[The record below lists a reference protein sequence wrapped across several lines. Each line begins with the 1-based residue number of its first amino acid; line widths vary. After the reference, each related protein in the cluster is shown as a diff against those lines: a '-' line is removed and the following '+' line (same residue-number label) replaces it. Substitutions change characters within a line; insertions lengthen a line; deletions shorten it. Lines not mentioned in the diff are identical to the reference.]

1 MSVGVIGK
9 LNDYIGNT
17 WSYTIN
23 NKTIESKG
31 YIKGKVIRVLDI
43 EEKTSIINAIADE
56 IYKGVYF

>member
-1 MSVGVIGK
+1 M
-9 LNDYIGNT
+9 NT

-31 YIKGKVIRVLDI
+31 YIKGKIIRVLDI
-43 EEKTSIINAIADE
+43 DEKTGIIDAIGQE